1 MEERW
6 PRRKLRIAVH
16 PLEPCK
22 GWPFHLERCYRQSF
36 LIRRGVVLEELR
48 DLEGPTSWIGAVEP
62 RNVKFHMVH
71 WTVRRRHLSRWRR
84 WWRLRLLLVCFQLR
98 HTLKKI
104 VNFRIHGELRCCKLH
119 NCVFEVICRHPGM
132 SHVHHYCVMKAPML
146 HLFSRPKYPPKRRE
160 RKMRNSVFFIASQW
174 VITMYLYG

>member
-1 MEERW
+1 MQGLALPCRTMLSSTVPDPAW
-6 PRRKLRIAVH
+6 SGTRRIAWSWRSNQ
-16 PLEPCK
+16 LD
-22 GWPFHLERCYRQSF
+22 RS
-36 LIRRGVVLEELR
+36 RRTSEHRVSYGALNCTPTVSVPPKKMVELQ
-48 DLEGPTSWIGAVEP
+48 
-62 RNVKFHMVH
+62 
-71 WTVRRRHLSRWRR
+71 
-84 WWRLRLLLVCFQLR
+84 LLLVCLQLR

-174 VITMYLYG
+174 VITMYLYGYGIWLNGLTEYYSYNE